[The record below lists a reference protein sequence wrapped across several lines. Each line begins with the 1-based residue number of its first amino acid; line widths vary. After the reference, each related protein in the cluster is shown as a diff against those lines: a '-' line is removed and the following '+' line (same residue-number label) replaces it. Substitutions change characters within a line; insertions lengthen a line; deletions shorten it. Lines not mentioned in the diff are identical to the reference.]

1 MNINDFAE
9 FVFIKNVND
18 ALVEL
23 SLGGVENNLDLFCFF
38 VDLVCKGLVFLFGK
52 DNKVELDCVTMED
65 FKKVQHK
72 MHLLGVDVI
81 LDVKPNEN
89 NIPVSMNVADFE
101 NFAPNDDLESYKFKL
116 NTISLLYEVKFKI
129 VRLPQVAPLLR

>member
-38 VDLVCKGLVFLFGK
+38 VDLVCKGLVLLFGK
-52 DNKVELDCVTMED
+52 GNKVEIDSVSMED

-89 NIPVSMNVADFE
+89 NTPVSMNVKDFE
-101 NFAPNDDLESYKFKL
+101 SFPPNDDLESYRFKL
-116 NTISLLYEVKFKI
+116 NTLTLLYEVRFKI
-129 VRLPQVAPLLR
+129 FRLPR

>member
-1 MNINDFAE
+1 MNINDFAD

-38 VDLVCKGLVFLFGK
+38 VDLVCKGLVLLFGK
-52 DNKVELDCVTMED
+52 ENKVELDSVSMED
-65 FKKVQHK
+65 FKRVQHK
-72 MHLLGVDVI
+72 MHLLGIDVI

-89 NIPVSMNVADFE
+89 NLPVSMNVADFE
-101 NFAPNDDLESYKFKL
+101 NFPPNNDLESYKFK
-116 NTISLLYEVKFKI
+116 
-129 VRLPQVAPLLR
+129 

>member
-1 MNINDFAE
+1 MDINDFAE

-38 VDLVCKGLVFLFGK
+38 VDLVCKGLVLLFGK
-52 DNKVELDCVTMED
+52 GNKVEIDSVSMED

-72 MHLLGVDVI
+72 MHLLGIDVI

-89 NIPVSMNVADFE
+89 NTPVSMNVKDFE
-101 NFAPNDDLESYKFKL
+101 SFPPNDDLESYRFKL
-116 NTISLLYEVKFKI
+116 NTLTLLYEVRFKI
-129 VRLPQVAPLLR
+129 FRLPR